1 MSNTAP
7 SELWQRLLHL
17 PREARD
23 TLFLLVVI
31 AWLILPQVS
40 RLPIWCTSMA
50 VGILLWRGLI
60 ALRNQSLPSRWW
72 LILLLLLA
80 MTGTYFSHKT
90 LVGRDAGVTF
100 IVVLLALKTL
110 ELRAQRD
117 AFVVFFL
124 GFFTLLSNF
133 FFSQSLLLAAAMLVA
148 LMGLLTALVLSHMP
162 VGKPPL
168 LLAARTAG
176 WMCLLGAPIMVVLF
190 VLFPRVAPLWGVP
203 SDAMSGRSGLSGN
216 MKVGTIA
223 SLALDDSIAMRVRF
237 EGSAPAQRELYFRGP
252 VLSSFDGREWTAL
265 RSAFPP
271 RMQLGS
277 ELQVSGAP
285 IRYQV
290 TLEANNRPWIMVLD
304 AAPEPPRINGYQ
316 ATMSADL
323 QWTADKPMADVV
335 RYSVQSYTRFTH
347 GPSRMVTGLQ
357 DFLDL
362 PPTYNPRTL
371 QLAAQMRRDPR
382 WAKADAATL
391 VNAVLD
397 MLRTGGYTYTLEPG
411 VFGTHTADEFWFDR
425 KAGFCEHIASSF
437 VLLMRALDVPAR
449 IVTGYQGGDINSVDG
464 FWTVR
469 QSDAHAWSEVW
480 IAGRG
485 WVRVDPTSAVAPGR
499 TGSPQRLQASRNP
512 VTEALAG
519 AIGPQVAL
527 NVRAVWDAVNN
538 RWNQWV
544 LNYTQ
549 NRQLDLLRNI
559 GFESPS
565 WEDLGLVLI
574 GIVVAASLVG
584 AVWTLWDRHQQ
595 DPWLRLLHQAQKR
608 LTRAG
613 IAVPANAPP
622 RQMLA
627 LLGQGEASTHP
638 TLAAWL
644 LRLEAWR
651 YAPPNTAPD
660 TLRQLQRSFR
670 QLSWPEKPSR

>member
-371 QLAAQMRRDPR
+371 QLAAQMRGDPR

-584 AVWTLWDRHQQ
+584 AIWTLWDRHQQ